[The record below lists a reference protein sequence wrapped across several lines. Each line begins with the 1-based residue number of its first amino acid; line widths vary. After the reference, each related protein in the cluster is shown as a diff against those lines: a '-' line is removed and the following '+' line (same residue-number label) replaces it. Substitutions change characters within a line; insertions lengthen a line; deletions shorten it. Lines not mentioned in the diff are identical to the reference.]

1 MLRPNKKAVGWGG
14 VLPPR
19 VLPKL
24 KSDLEIVNE
33 LLQSIRCRFLRTR
46 SPWVPYVYPTGYLSG
61 LEHWHEFADRANVLC
76 QLSKGKITYMVTIAD
91 ASPTV
96 WNTLSSA
103 QRSSL
108 MTKFSNDQE
117 KANTY
122 ATIMGIALNNNAIT
136 DACYYDTK
144 ALAAVYDKSTTIFQA
159 FNGPESEGYYEWNAY
174 DSAER
179 AYAESIG
186 LGGAT
191 QSLEIRVRYEK
202 FRAELRRIV
211 APAEFEPY
219 GVHCYN
225 EGNEWKWANSYGLSS
240 DPRSEF
246 VTELNHSNSD
256 PEIRVPLVNE
266 MVLKLREIFP
276 NIRGLVVH
284 ELVSHRFYNKFLDG
298 TNMELFDKSKLA
310 LWSPQQYEFMLF
322 DSEFWKR
329 IIRTY

>member
-1 MLRPNKKAVGWGG
+1 MLRPKKPIGWGG

-76 QLSKGKITYMVTIAD
+76 QLSKGKITYIVTIAD

-96 WNTLSSA
+96 WNTLTTA

-117 KANTY
+117 KANAY
-122 ATIMGIALNNNAIT
+122 ATYMGIALGNNTIV
-136 DACYYDTK
+136 DACLYDAK
-144 ALAAVYDKSTTIFQA
+144 ALAAVYDKRTTIFQA
-159 FNGPESEGYYEWNAY
+159 FNGPESEGYFKWNAY
-174 DSAER
+174 DSSER
-179 AYAESIG
+179 AYAQGIG

-202 FRAELRRIV
+202 FREELRNLV

-225 EGNEWKWANSYGLSS
+225 EGNEWKWANADVQST
-240 DPRSEF
+240 DPRS
-246 VTELNHSNSD
+246 VYATEINHSNPSL
-256 PEIRVPLVNE
+256 RAGLVNE
-266 MVLKLREIFP
+266 AVSYLQSIYPNLRNFI
-276 NIRGLVVH
+276 VH
-284 ELVSHRFYNKFLDG
+284 ELVSHRFYNKYLNN
-298 TNMELFDKSKLA
+298 TNIQLFDKNLINN
-310 LWSPQQYEFMLF
+310 WNPQTYEFMIF
-322 DSEFWKR
+322 DNEFWKR
-329 IIRTY
+329 IHR